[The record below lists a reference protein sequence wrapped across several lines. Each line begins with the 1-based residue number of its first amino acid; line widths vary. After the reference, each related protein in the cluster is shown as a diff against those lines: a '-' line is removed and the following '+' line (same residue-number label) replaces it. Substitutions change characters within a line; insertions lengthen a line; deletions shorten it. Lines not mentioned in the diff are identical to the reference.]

1 MRRNMLVAGA
11 AAAVIAAAC
20 SDSSSAPKQ
29 PSTTDWSGAVIE
41 VAGSNPNAHG
51 ELRGEVL
58 DSSVSADPAKATPI
72 PGATV
77 VLNLKIQVPPATSH
91 DTATTTVTKVGE
103 VVTDAN
109 GRFLVTSIPE
119 GDYYVTAAPPAN
131 APYYSNATWAFASSG
146 SAERDAIIY
155 LPRKL
160 GVPPV
165 DSGPHVP
172 VDSGVPPIGHPI
184 DPPIDS
190 MPGVPPVSPPVSP
203 PVDTMPAPPPPVS
216 PPSNP
221 PPDSL

>member
-1 MRRNMLVAGA
+1 MQMRRNWLFGGA
-11 AAAVIAAAC
+11 AAAVVALAC
-20 SDSSSAPKQ
+20 SDSSYAPKQ
-29 PSTTDWSGAVIE
+29 ASKTDWSGAVIE

-58 DSSVSADPAKATPI
+58 DSTVSVDPTKATPI
-72 PGATV
+72 PGAIV

-91 DTATTTVTKVGE
+91 DTATTTVTKIGE

-131 APYYSNATWAFASSG
+131 EPYYSNATWAFASSG
-146 SAERDAIIY
+146 SAERDAIIF

-172 VDSGVPPIGHPI
+172 VDPPIGHPI

-190 MPGVPPVSPPVSP
+190 MPSVPPVSPPVDSV
-203 PVDTMPAPPPPVS
+203 PVAPPVS

-221 PPDSL
+221 PLDSL

>member
-1 MRRNMLVAGA
+1 MQMRRNMLFAGA
-11 AAAVIAAAC
+11 VAAVIAAAC

-58 DSSVSADPAKATPI
+58 DSTISLDPAKATPI
-72 PGATV
+72 PGAMV
-77 VLNLKIQVPPATSH
+77 VLNLKILVPPATSH
-91 DTATTTVTKVGE
+91 DTATTTVTKIGQ

-109 GRFLVTSIPE
+109 GRFLVTAIPE

-131 APYYSNATWAFASSG
+131 EPYYSNATWAFASSG

-160 GVPPV
+160 DGPPV
-165 DSGPHVP
+165 DS
-172 VDSGVPPIGHPI
+172 SAPPIGHPI

-190 MPGVPPVSPPVSP
+190 MPALPPVSP
-203 PVDTMPAPPPPVS
+203 PVDTMPAVPPVS

>member
-1 MRRNMLVAGA
+1 MQMRRNMLFAGA
-11 AAAVIAAAC
+11 AAAAIAAAC

-29 PSTTDWSGAVIE
+29 PSATDWSGAVIE

-58 DSSVSADPAKATPI
+58 DSTVSLDPAKATPI

-77 VLNLKIQVPPATSH
+77 VLNLKILVPPATSH
-91 DTATTTVTKVGE
+91 DTATTTVTKIGE

-109 GRFLVTSIPE
+109 GRFLVTAIPE
-119 GDYYVTAAPPAN
+119 GDYYVTASPPADE
-131 APYYSNATWAFASSG
+131 PYYSNATWAFASSG

-155 LPRKL
+155 LPRKF

-172 VDSGVPPIGHPI
+172 VDPPIDHPI

-190 MPGVPPVSPPVSP
+190 MPVVPPVNP
-203 PVDTMPAPPPPVS
+203 PVDTMPAVPPVS

>member
-1 MRRNMLVAGA
+1 MRRNWLFGGA
-11 AAAVIAAAC
+11 AAAVVALAC
-20 SDSSSAPKQ
+20 SDSSYAPKQ
-29 PSTTDWSGAVIE
+29 ASKTDWSSAVIE

-58 DSSVSADPAKATPI
+58 DSTVSVDPTKATPI
-72 PGATV
+72 PGAMV

-91 DTATTTVTKVGE
+91 DTATTTVTKIGE

-131 APYYSNATWAFASSG
+131 EPYYSNATWAFASSG
-146 SAERDAIIY
+146 SAERDAIIF

-165 DSGPHVP
+165 DSGPQVP
-172 VDSGVPPIGHPI
+172 VDPPIGHPI

-190 MPGVPPVSPPVSP
+190 MPSVPPVSPPVDSV
-203 PVDTMPAPPPPVS
+203 PVAPPVS

-221 PPDSL
+221 PVDSL

>member
-1 MRRNMLVAGA
+1 MRRNVLFAGA
-11 AAAVIAAAC
+11 AAAVVAVAC
-20 SDSSSAPKQ
+20 SDSSAPKQ
-29 PSTTDWSGAVIE
+29 PSATDWSGAVIE

-77 VLNLKIQVPPATSH
+77 VLNLKILVPPATSH
-91 DTATTTVTKVGE
+91 DTATTTVTKIGE

-119 GDYYVTAAPPAN
+119 GDYYVTAAPPASE
-131 APYYSNATWAFASSG
+131 PYYSNATWAFASSG

-160 GVPPV
+160 DVPPV
-165 DSGPHVP
+165 DSAPHGP
-172 VDSGVPPIGHPI
+172 DDPIGHPI

-190 MPGVPPVSPPVSP
+190 MPAAPPVNPPVSP
-203 PVDTMPAPPPPVS
+203 PVDTMPVVPPVS

-221 PPDSL
+221 PSNPPPDSL